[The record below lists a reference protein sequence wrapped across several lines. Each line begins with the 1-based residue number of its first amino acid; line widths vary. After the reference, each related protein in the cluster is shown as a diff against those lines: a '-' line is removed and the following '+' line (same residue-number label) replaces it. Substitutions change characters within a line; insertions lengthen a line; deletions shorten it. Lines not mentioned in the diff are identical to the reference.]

1 MRRYIRSYRTRKN
14 IVDQSALRDQFIRD
28 LTLEA
33 TNVLKQLSEQFNQTL
48 QTQVAQAFQGIVPGD
63 TPNTPATAANELGT
77 IGSIGQ
83 LLSTGVRY
91 LVSRPRTSRD
101 SQETSRSIDSTAQF
115 RLSSGQ
121 AAAEARQALG
131 RGDKNL

>member
-14 IVDQSALRDQFIRD
+14 IIEQSALRDQFIRD

-48 QTQVAQAFQGIVPGD
+48 QTQVTQAFQGLVPGGP
-63 TPNTPATAANELGT
+63 TGATIAAGEVGT
-77 IGSIGQ
+77 ISSVGQ

-121 AAAEARQALG
+121 AAAEAQQTLG

>member
-1 MRRYIRSYRTRKN
+1 MRRTIRSYRTRKN
-14 IVDQSALRDQFIRD
+14 VIEQSALRDQFIRD

-33 TNVLKQLSEQFNQTL
+33 TNVLKQLSEQFSQTL

-63 TPNTPATAANELGT
+63 APVTPTTAANEVGT
-77 IGSIGQ
+77 ISSVGQ

-121 AAAEARQALG
+121 TAAEAQQALG